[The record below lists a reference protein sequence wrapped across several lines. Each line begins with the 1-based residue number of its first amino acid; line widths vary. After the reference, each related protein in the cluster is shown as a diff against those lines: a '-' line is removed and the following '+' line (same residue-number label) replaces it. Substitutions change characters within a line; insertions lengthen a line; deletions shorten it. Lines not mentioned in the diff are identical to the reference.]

1 MSLSFIP
8 IFWGAAM
15 VFAAG
20 ANEVAVILFGPT
32 QAGKST
38 TFNNLCGRVCS
49 ASDSAEMGDGSGE
62 SVTVET
68 SLCSSK
74 IGLLLDT
81 PGIDDSKLRFTN
93 QEAGKKVALGV
104 AAAGVKAVKFL
115 VVESMANDAIALK
128 RTLAALVQ
136 SFGDNV
142 LASVVVLAT
151 KPDNLPEPK
160 REKRSQTLSELAA
173 KFKVPEMVKF
183 QHPEEIDPTRR
194 DAQEKELQSA
204 LDRVPAT
211 QTTDLEDLNSKVQAR
226 ARLLSEG
233 QAPLVQEQIVE
244 VPEQYVEPREVDD
257 TYTEEYVDYEERQE
271 QYEAMEQYEGTY
283 KQDIESTYVEH
294 VPWVAKVLTLGIVQ
308 DETKTRTKTVEV
320 PMTKWK
326 PVTKIRSVH
335 VPVTK
340 TRSATRKKIV
350 YDTKTRMK
358 EVKKSV
364 EVRRPVEDFVS
375 QAREEV
381 MVEIRQTLMHV

>member
-1 MSLSFIP
+1 
-8 IFWGAAM
+8 
-15 VFAAG
+15 
-20 ANEVAVILFGPT
+20 
-32 QAGKST
+32 
-38 TFNNLCGRVCS
+38 
-49 ASDSAEMGDGSGE
+49 MG
-62 SVTVET
+62 
-68 SLCSSK
+68 
-74 IGLLLDT
+74 
-81 PGIDDSKLRFTN
+81 
-93 QEAGKKVALGV
+93 
-104 AAAGVKAVKFL
+104 
-115 VVESMANDAIALK
+115 
-128 RTLAALVQ
+128 
-136 SFGDNV
+136 
-142 LASVVVLAT
+142 
-151 KPDNLPEPK
+151 
-160 REKRSQTLSELAA
+160 
-173 KFKVPEMVKF
+173 
-183 QHPEEIDPTRR
+183 
-194 DAQEKELQSA
+194 
-204 LDRVPAT
+204 
-211 QTTDLEDLNSKVQAR
+211 DLEDLNSKVQAR